1 MNERN
6 YSKVPVFENGMA
18 ANMTEAQELVRTGK
32 LQPTLSAFPELP
44 PEESVEEENPADQEK
59 MVNCKS

>member
-1 MNERN
+1 
-6 YSKVPVFENGMA
+6 MA

-59 MVNCKS
+59 IRLKKPGKT